1 MKGTDMKRFGLF
13 IFAVLAYVSFLVTS
27 VYAAAFFGNFF
38 VARTI
43 DGVAGVPLQQAL
55 LVNIAL
61 LLLFAV
67 QHSGMARQ
75 PFKRWL
81 GSFIARSAVR
91 SIYVL
96 MSCLAVIV
104 LMALWQP
111 MGGVVWFVENK
122 ALQVIITMAYAG
134 GWVLMIWATF
144 LIDHFELFGLR
155 QAWCVLRGGTK
166 CEEPVFGTPAAYRIV
181 RHPIYAGWLI
191 VIWASPIM
199 TVTHLVLAIG
209 MTAYT
214 LMGIR
219 LEERDL
225 SRRLPYYEQYRR
237 KVPMLLPSL
246 WRRLHSEASSTE
258 TRR

>member
-1 MKGTDMKRFGLF
+1 MKKFGLF
-13 IFAVLAYVSFLVTS
+13 IFAVAAYISFLATCA
-27 VYAAAFFGNFF
+27 YAAAFFGNLF

-43 DGVAGVPLQQAL
+43 DAAAGVPLPQAM
-55 LVNIAL
+55 LVNLGL
-61 LLLFAV
+61 LLLFALK
-67 QHSGMARQ
+67 HSGMARR

-96 MSCLAVIV
+96 VSCLAVIV
-104 LMALWQP
+104 LITLWQP
-111 MGGVVWFVENK
+111 MGGVVWFVESDIAR
-122 ALQVIITMAYAG
+122 ALITAAYAG
-134 GWVLMIWATF
+134 GWMLMIWATF

-155 QAWCVLRGGTK
+155 QAWCALRDGTR
-166 CEEPVFGTPAAYRIV
+166 CEDPAFGTPAAYRIV

-199 TVTHLVLAIG
+199 TLTHLVLAMG

-214 LMGIR
+214 LLGIR

-225 SRRLPYYEQYRR
+225 ARRLPYYEQYRR

-246 WRRLHSEASSTE
+246 WRRLRSEASIAK
-258 TRR
+258 TRP

>member
-1 MKGTDMKRFGLF
+1 MRRLLLF
-13 IFAVLAYVSFLVTS
+13 VFAVLAYVAFLATCA
-27 VYAAAFFGNFF
+27 YAAAFLGNFF

-43 DGVAGVPLQQAL
+43 DAAAGVPLPQAL
-55 LVNIAL
+55 LVNVGL
-61 LLLFAV
+61 LLMFAV
-67 QHSGMARQ
+67 QHSGMARH

-96 MSCLAVIV
+96 MSCFALVV

-111 MGGVVWFVENK
+111 MGGVVWFVENE
-122 ALQVIITMAYAG
+122 VIRTIVTMAYAG
-134 GWVLMIWATF
+134 GWLLMIWATF
-144 LIDHFELFGLR
+144 LIDHFELFGLK
-155 QAWCVLRGGTK
+155 QAWCALRGNIQCDKPT
-166 CEEPVFGTPAAYRIV
+166 FATPSAYRVV

-191 VIWASPIM
+191 VLWASPVM

-214 LMGIR
+214 LMGIQ

-225 SRRLPYYEQYRR
+225 VERLPYYAQYRR

-246 WRRLHSEASSTE
+246 RKRLLESADT
-258 TRR
+258 

>member
-1 MKGTDMKRFGLF
+1 MKKLGLF
-13 IFAVLAYVSFLVTS
+13 TFAVLAYASFLATCM
-27 VYAAAFFGNFF
+27 YAAAFFGNFF

-43 DGVAGVPLQQAL
+43 DAEAGVPLPQAM
-55 LVNIAL
+55 LVNLGLLMMFAL
-61 LLLFAV
+61 
-67 QHSGMARQ
+67 QHSGMARR
-75 PFKRWL
+75 PFKKWL
-81 GSFIARSAVR
+81 ESFIPRSAVR

-96 MSCLAVIV
+96 MSCIAVVV

-111 MGGVVWFVENK
+111 MGGVVWFVDSGVVR
-122 ALQVIITMAYAG
+122 ALIRLMYVAG
-134 GWVLMIWATF
+134 WMLMIWATF
-144 LIDHFELFGLR
+144 LIDHLELFGLR
-155 QAWCVLRGGTK
+155 QAWCELHGGTR
-166 CEEPVFGTPAAYRIV
+166 CEEPVFDTPSAYRIV

-199 TVTHLVLAIG
+199 TVTHLVLAVG

-214 LMGIR
+214 LAGIG

-225 SRRLPYYEQYRR
+225 ARRLPYYEQYRR

-246 WRRLHSEASSTE
+246 WRRLHSAASAAE

>member
-1 MKGTDMKRFGLF
+1 MKELGLF
-13 IFAVLAYVSFLVTS
+13 VFAVLAYLAFVATS

-43 DGVAGVPLQQAL
+43 DAAAGVPLRQAL
-55 LVNIAL
+55 LVNVGL
-61 LLLFAV
+61 LLLFAL
-67 QHSGMARQ
+67 QHSGMARR

-96 MSCLAVIV
+96 MSCFALVV

-111 MGGVVWFVENK
+111 MGGVVWFVENE
-122 ALQVIITMAYAG
+122 VIRTIITMAYAG
-134 GWVLMIWATF
+134 GWTLMIWATF
-144 LIDHFELFGLR
+144 LIDHFELFGLK
-155 QAWCVLRGGTK
+155 QAWCMLRGGTR
-166 CEEPVFGTPAAYRIV
+166 CEEPAFGTPAAYRIV

-199 TVTHLVLAIG
+199 TVTHLVLAAG

-225 SRRLPYYEQYRR
+225 SKRLRYYEQYCR

-246 WRRLHSEASSTE
+246 RRRLRAEASAAKTHP
-258 TRR
+258 